1 MQHKGVGGSNP
12 PRCAI
17 FLLNR
22 KGFRKGETVA
32 RLRRTTTKFRLLIYR
47 IYSLMVFTDIIGL
60 ILFGFLKVEP

>member
-1 MQHKGVGGSNP
+1 
-12 PRCAI
+12 I

-32 RLRRTTTKFRLLIYR
+32 RLRRTMTKFRLLIYR

>member
-1 MQHKGVGGSNP
+1 MQHKWVGGSNP
-12 PRCAI
+12 PRCVI

-32 RLRRTTTKFRLLIYR
+32 RLLRTTTKFRLLIYR